1 MQEQLKNL
9 INKIKSTQGLNA
21 YDEATTKQIIII
33 RILNLLGWDIFDV
46 NEIKPEY
53 PVDPQNSN
61 EKVDYALAK
70 DTNNMVFVEAK
81 AVSIDLDNYEEQL
94 CNYCFKNNVVLGVLT
109 NGISWWFYLP
119 RVKGSWYERK
129 FYSIDLIRQDA
140 DAIISKFI
148 DFLSK
153 QNVTIGKAEENA
165 KKTYESKQKKQM
177 INKSLPQA
185 WNTLISSEDE
195 PFMDLFNDMLEKIS
209 GFRAEPEEIAEFFA
223 KNRTK
228 LLVLKE
234 ESLQTT
240 RRTKKSEHTIQP
252 KEEKTS
258 NYVRTGFTGKNINA
272 FIFNNKKYK
281 VNSWQQL
288 LSDICEEMGN
298 LHKNDFNKVLSL
310 RGIKRPYFTKT
321 PNDLRVPKKIKGTD
335 IFVETHWSANGIVKL
350 CKDVL
355 SLFGYKD
362 DLKIEYH

>member
-165 KKTYESKQKKQM
+165 KKNIRIKAKKTNDQQ
-177 INKSLPQA
+177 II
-185 WNTLISSEDE
+185 TSSMEY
-195 PFMDLFNDMLEKIS
+195 FN
-209 GFRAEPEEIAEFFA
+209 FF
-223 KNRTK
+223 
-228 LLVLKE
+228 
-234 ESLQTT
+234 
-240 RRTKKSEHTIQP
+240 
-252 KEEKTS
+252 
-258 NYVRTGFTGKNINA
+258 
-272 FIFNNKKYK
+272 
-281 VNSWQQL
+281 
-288 LSDICEEMGN
+288 
-298 LHKNDFNKVLSL
+298 
-310 RGIKRPYFTKT
+310 
-321 PNDLRVPKKIKGTD
+321 
-335 IFVETHWSANGIVKL
+335 
-350 CKDVL
+350 
-355 SLFGYKD
+355 
-362 DLKIEYH
+362 